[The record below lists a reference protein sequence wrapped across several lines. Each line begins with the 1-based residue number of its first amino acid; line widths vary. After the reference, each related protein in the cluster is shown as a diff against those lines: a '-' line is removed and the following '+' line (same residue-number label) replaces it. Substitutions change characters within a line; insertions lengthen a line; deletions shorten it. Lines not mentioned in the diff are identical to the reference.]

1 MNSILERRRTSRT
14 AVLLVLCAATLAISL
29 ATTAINVA
37 LPSLALDFQANNR
50 ELQWIVDAYNLLFA
64 TFVLAFGSLS
74 DRYGRKGALLLGLTI
89 FGGGA
94 VGASFAESSGQLIVW
109 QAVMGLGAA
118 FVYPTTLSI
127 LSNVFTE
134 RAEKAK
140 AIGIWGAT
148 TGVGVA
154 CGPILGGW
162 LLEHFWWGSVF
173 LALATGAAIAIIVSA
188 GVVTTS
194 RDPSTPRIDVG
205 GLILSVLAVGFLV
218 YTVIEAPEHGW
229 ASAATLGG
237 FVGAAALLFALV
249 MWERKQID
257 PMIDVRL
264 FTNMRFTA
272 ASASVT
278 FAYFALFGFIF
289 LISQYFQLV
298 REFSPFETGLKFIP
312 VAASIAVGSVLGT
325 MLAVKLGNKLI
336 VTLGLV
342 LFTTAFLWI
351 STLSQSTSY
360 AEIALQ
366 MIPLGLGLG
375 LTSAPAT
382 EAIMGAVPLEKAGIG
397 SGMNDA
403 TREVGGTLGV
413 AIIGSVYAS
422 LYASSL
428 AASDSAQALPEGV
441 KSVAGESIGAAAIA
455 SDQLR
460 GGGDQIAAE
469 AVSNAANSAFLDGL
483 AAGSYFAAGVT
494 ALGAIVA
501 AFFLPS
507 RPKQELTVHHADA
520 PAATIAADGAA
531 DRASNSKNTTPVR

>member
-1 MNSILERRRTSRT
+1 MTVQRRRTSRRS
-14 AVLLVLCAATLAISL
+14 VLLVLCAATLAISL

-94 VGASFAESSGQLIVW
+94 VGASFADSSGQLIAW

-134 RAEKAK
+134 RTEKAK

-173 LALATGAAIAIIVSA
+173 LALAAGAAIAIGVSA
-188 GVVTTS
+188 AVVTTS
-194 RDPSTPRIDVG
+194 RDPSAPRIDVG
-205 GLILSVLAVGFLV
+205 GLVLSVLAVGTLV

-229 ASAATLGG
+229 ISAATLGG
-237 FVGAAALLFALV
+237 FALAAALLFAMV
-249 MWERKQID
+249 MWERNQD
-257 PMIDVRL
+257 EPMIDVQL

-272 ASASVT
+272 ASAAVT

-298 REFSPFETGLKFIP
+298 RGFGPLDTGLKFIP

-325 MLAVKLGNKLI
+325 ILAVRLGNKLI
-336 VTLGLV
+336 VTVGLA
-342 LFTTAFLWI
+342 LFSAAFLWI
-351 STLSQSTSY
+351 STLSESTSY
-360 AEIALQ
+360 TEIALQ

-375 LTSAPAT
+375 LTAAPAT
-382 EAIMGAVPLEKAGIG
+382 EAIMGAVPPEKAGIG

-428 AASDSAQALPEGV
+428 ASSDAAQNLPDHVRSAVEDSVGGAVIASEQLRT
-441 KSVAGESIGAAAIA
+441 AGEH
-455 SDQLR
+455 
-460 GGGDQIAAE
+460 
-469 AVSNAANSAFLDGL
+469 NAAQTISDVANHAFLDGL
-483 AAGSYFAAGVT
+483 ASGSYVAAAVT
-494 ALGAIVA
+494 ALGALVA
-501 AFFLPS
+501 AAFLPS
-507 RPKQELTVHHADA
+507 RPKNDQPSIRLDA
-520 PAATIAADGAA
+520 RNNNRHNQTSERSTGDE
-531 DRASNSKNTTPVR
+531 SPVN

>member
-1 MNSILERRRTSRT
+1 MNTILQRRRTSRVP
-14 AVLLVLCAATLAISL
+14 VLVVLCAATLAISL

-37 LPSLALDFQANNR
+37 LPSLAVDLRANNR

-74 DRYGRKGALLLGLTI
+74 DRYGRKGALVLGLTI

-94 VGASFAESSGQLIVW
+94 FGASFAESSGQLITW

-134 RAEKAK
+134 RTEKAK

-173 LALATGAAIAIIVSA
+173 LALSVAAVIAIAAAVVVVS
-188 GVVTTS
+188 TS

-205 GLILSVLAVGFLV
+205 GLILSVLAVGTLV

-229 ASAATLGG
+229 ASTSTLAG
-237 FVGAAALLFALV
+237 FILAAALMFALV
-249 MWERKQID
+249 LWERSHED
-257 PMIDVRL
+257 PMIDVTL

-298 REFSPFETGLKFIP
+298 RGFGPLETGLKFIP
-312 VAASIAVGSVLGT
+312 VATSIAVGSILGT
-325 MLAVKLGNKLI
+325 ILAVRLGNKLI
-336 VTLGLV
+336 VTVGLV
-342 LFTTAFLWI
+342 LFTSAFLWI
-351 STLSQSTSY
+351 ATLSQSTSY
-360 AEIALQ
+360 VEVAAQ
-366 MIPLGLGLG
+366 MVPLGLGLG

-382 EAIMGAVPLEKAGIG
+382 EAIMGAVPREKAGIG

-413 AIIGSVYAS
+413 AVIGSVYAS
-422 LYASSL
+422 LYASTFN
-428 AASDSAQALPEGV
+428 ASDAARQLPEAV
-441 KSVAGESIGAAAIA
+441 RSMVEESVGAA
-455 SDQLR
+455 
-460 GGGDQIAAE
+460 GIAAE
-469 AVSNAANSAFLDGL
+469 QLRSAGDTGTAQAVADAANSAFLDGL
-483 AAGSYFAAGVT
+483 ASGAYVAAGVT

-501 AFFLPS
+501 AVFLPS
-507 RPKQELTVHHADA
+507 RPK
-520 PAATIAADGAA
+520 
-531 DRASNSKNTTPVR
+531 

>member
-1 MNSILERRRTSRT
+1 MTVQRRRTSRRS
-14 AVLLVLCAATLAISL
+14 VLLVLCAATLAISL

-94 VGASFAESSGQLIVW
+94 VGASFADSSGQLIAW

-134 RAEKAK
+134 RTEKAK

-162 LLEHFWWGSVF
+162 LLEHLWWGSVF
-173 LALATGAAIAIIVSA
+173 LALAAGAAIAIGVSA
-188 GVVTTS
+188 AVVTTS
-194 RDPSTPRIDVG
+194 RDPSAPRIDVG
-205 GLILSVLAVGFLV
+205 GLVLSVLAVGTLV

-229 ASAATLGG
+229 ISAATLGG
-237 FVGAAALLFALV
+237 FALAAALLFAMV
-249 MWERKQID
+249 MWERNQD
-257 PMIDVRL
+257 EPMIDVQL

-272 ASASVT
+272 ASAAVT

-298 REFSPFETGLKFIP
+298 RGFGPLDTGLKFIP

-325 MLAVKLGNKLI
+325 ILAVRLGNKLI
-336 VTLGLV
+336 VTVGLV
-342 LFTTAFLWI
+342 LFSAAFLWI
-351 STLSQSTSY
+351 STLSESTSY
-360 AEIALQ
+360 TEIALQ

-375 LTSAPAT
+375 LTAAPAT
-382 EAIMGAVPLEKAGIG
+382 EAIMGAVPPEKAGIG

-428 AASDSAQALPEGV
+428 ASSDAAQNLPDDVRSAVEDSVGGAVIASGLLRT
-441 KSVAGESIGAAAIA
+441 AGEH
-455 SDQLR
+455 
-460 GGGDQIAAE
+460 
-469 AVSNAANSAFLDGL
+469 NAAQTISDVANHAFLDGL
-483 AAGSYFAAGVT
+483 ASGSYVAAAVT
-494 ALGAIVA
+494 ALGALVA
-501 AFFLPS
+501 AAFLPS
-507 RPKQELTVHHADA
+507 RPKNDQPSIRLDA
-520 PAATIAADGAA
+520 RNNNRHNQTSERSTGDE
-531 DRASNSKNTTPVR
+531 SPVN

>member
-531 DRASNSKNTTPVR
+531 DRASNSKNTTPVH

>member
-1 MNSILERRRTSRT
+1 MNVTVQRRRTSRRS
-14 AVLLVLCAATLAISL
+14 VLLVLCAATLAISL

-94 VGASFAESSGQLIVW
+94 VGASFADSSGQLIAW

-134 RAEKAK
+134 RTEKAK

-173 LALATGAAIAIIVSA
+173 LALAAGAAIAIGVSA
-188 GVVTTS
+188 AVVTTS
-194 RDPSTPRIDVG
+194 RDPSAPRIDVG
-205 GLILSVLAVGFLV
+205 GLVLSVLAVGTLV

-229 ASAATLGG
+229 ISAATLGG
-237 FVGAAALLFALV
+237 FALAAALLFAMV
-249 MWERKQID
+249 MWERNQD
-257 PMIDVRL
+257 EPMIDVQL

-272 ASASVT
+272 ASAAVT

-298 REFSPFETGLKFIP
+298 RGFGPLDTGLKFIP

-325 MLAVKLGNKLI
+325 ILAVRLGNKLI
-336 VTLGLV
+336 VTVGLA
-342 LFTTAFLWI
+342 LFSAAFLWI
-351 STLSQSTSY
+351 STLSESTSY
-360 AEIALQ
+360 TEIALQ

-375 LTSAPAT
+375 LTAAPAT
-382 EAIMGAVPLEKAGIG
+382 EAIMGAVPPEKAGIG

-428 AASDSAQALPEGV
+428 ASSDAAQNLPDHVRSAVEDSVGGAVIASEQLRT
-441 KSVAGESIGAAAIA
+441 AGEH
-455 SDQLR
+455 
-460 GGGDQIAAE
+460 
-469 AVSNAANSAFLDGL
+469 NAAQTISDVANHAFLDGL
-483 AAGSYFAAGVT
+483 ASGSYVAAAVT
-494 ALGAIVA
+494 ALGALVA
-501 AFFLPS
+501 AAFLPS
-507 RPKQELTVHHADA
+507 RPKNDQPSIRLDA
-520 PAATIAADGAA
+520 RNNNRHNQTSERSTGDE
-531 DRASNSKNTTPVR
+531 SPVN

>member
-1 MNSILERRRTSRT
+1 MTTALPRRTTSRIP
-14 AVLLVLCAATLAISL
+14 VLLVLCAATLAISL
-29 ATTAINVA
+29 ATTSINVA
-37 LPSLALDFQANNR
+37 LPSLALDLRADNR

-74 DRYGRKGALLLGLTI
+74 DRYGRKGALILGLTI

-94 VGASFAESSGQLIVW
+94 ISASFADTSTQLIAW

-134 RAEKAK
+134 RNEKAK

-173 LALATGAAIAIIVSA
+173 LALAAGAAIAIAVSA
-188 GVVTTS
+188 AVVTTS
-194 RDPSTPRIDVG
+194 RDPSTPRIDIG
-205 GLILSVLAVGFLV
+205 GLVLSVLAVGTLV
-218 YTVIEAPEHGW
+218 FTVIEAPEHGW
-229 ASAATLGG
+229 ASATTLGG
-237 FVGAAALLFALV
+237 FALAAALLLALV
-249 MWERKQID
+249 LWERKQTD
-257 PMIDVRL
+257 PMIDVQL

-298 REFSPFETGLKFIP
+298 RGFGPLETGLKFIP
-312 VAASIAVGSVLGT
+312 VALSIAIGSVLGT
-325 MLAVKLGNKLI
+325 IVAVRLGNKLV
-336 VTLGLV
+336 VTVGLL
-342 LFTTAFLWI
+342 LFTSAFLWI
-351 STLSQSTSY
+351 STLSESTTY
-360 AEIALQ
+360 LEIALQ

-428 AASDSAQALPEGV
+428 SSSSTAQNLPGEVRSAVEESVGAAVIASGQLREAGDSA
-441 KSVAGESIGAAAIA
+441 AA
-455 SDQLR
+455 QT
-460 GGGDQIAAE
+460 
-469 AVSNAANSAFLDGL
+469 VSTLANTAFLDGL
-483 AAGSYFAAGVT
+483 TAGSYVAAGVT
-494 ALGAIVA
+494 AVGAMVA
-501 AFFLPS
+501 AVFLPS
-507 RPKQELTVHHADA
+507 KPKH
-520 PAATIAADGAA
+520 
-531 DRASNSKNTTPVR
+531 

>member
-1 MNSILERRRTSRT
+1 MTTALPRRTTSRIP
-14 AVLLVLCAATLAISL
+14 VLLVLCAATLAISL
-29 ATTAINVA
+29 ATTSINVA
-37 LPSLALDFQANNR
+37 LPSLALDLRADNR

-74 DRYGRKGALLLGLTI
+74 DRYGRKGALILGLTI

-94 VGASFAESSGQLIVW
+94 IGASFADSSTQLIAW

-134 RAEKAK
+134 RNEKAK

-173 LALATGAAIAIIVSA
+173 LALAAGAAIAVAVSA
-188 GVVTTS
+188 AVVNTS
-194 RDPSTPRIDVG
+194 RDPSTPRIDIG
-205 GLILSVLAVGFLV
+205 GLVLSVLAVGTLV
-218 YTVIEAPEHGW
+218 FTVIEAPEHGW
-229 ASAATLGG
+229 ASAATLAG
-237 FVGAAALLFALV
+237 FALAAALFVALV
-249 MWERKQID
+249 LWERKQTA
-257 PMIDVRL
+257 PMIDVHL

-298 REFSPFETGLKFIP
+298 RGFGPLETGLKFIP
-312 VAASIAVGSVLGT
+312 VALSIAIGSVLGT
-325 MLAVKLGNKLI
+325 IVAVRLGNKLV
-336 VTLGLV
+336 VTVGLL
-342 LFTTAFLWI
+342 LFTSAFLWI
-351 STLSQSTSY
+351 STLSESTTY
-360 AEIALQ
+360 LEIALQ

-382 EAIMGAVPLEKAGIG
+382 EAIMGAVPLDKAGIG

-428 AASDSAQALPEGV
+428 SSSGTAQDLPGEIRSAVEESVGAAVIASGQLRETGDSA
-441 KSVAGESIGAAAIA
+441 AA
-455 SDQLR
+455 QT
-460 GGGDQIAAE
+460 
-469 AVSNAANSAFLDGL
+469 VSNLANTAFLDGL
-483 AAGSYFAAGVT
+483 TAGSYVAAGVT
-494 ALGAIVA
+494 AVGAMVA
-501 AFFLPS
+501 AAFLPS
-507 RPKQELTVHHADA
+507 KPKH
-520 PAATIAADGAA
+520 
-531 DRASNSKNTTPVR
+531 

>member
-1 MNSILERRRTSRT
+1 MLERRRTSRT

>member
-1 MNSILERRRTSRT
+1 MNSIIQERSQTPRS

-37 LPSLALDFQANNR
+37 LPSLALDFQATNR

-64 TFVLAFGSLS
+64 TFVLAFGSLG
-74 DRYGRKGALLLGLTI
+74 DRYGRKGALLLGLAI

-94 VGASFAESSGQLIVW
+94 VGASFAESSGQLIAW

-173 LALATGAAIAIIVSA
+173 LALATAAVIAIAVSA

-194 RDPSTPRIDVG
+194 RDPSTPPLDAG
-205 GLILSVLAVGFLV
+205 GLVLSVLAVGTLV

-237 FVGAAALLFALV
+237 FAVAAALLFALA

-257 PMIDVRL
+257 PMIDVAL

-272 ASASVT
+272 ASAAVT

-298 REFSPFETGLKFIP
+298 RGFGPFDTGLKFIP

-325 MLAVKLGNKLI
+325 ILAVKLGNKLI

-342 LFTTAFLWI
+342 LFTSAFLWI
-351 STLSQSTSY
+351 STLSESTSY
-360 AEIALQ
+360 TEIALQ
-366 MIPLGLGLG
+366 MVPLGLGLG

-382 EAIMGAVPLEKAGIG
+382 EAIMGAVPPEKAGIG

-428 AASDSAQALPEGV
+428 AASDAAQALSEEV
-441 KSVAGESIGAAAIA
+441 KTVAQESIGAAVYA
-455 SDQLR
+455 SEQLR
-460 GGGDQIAAE
+460 GGGDQITAQ
-469 AVSNAANSAFLDGL
+469 AVSHAANSAFLGGL
-483 AAGSYFAAGVT
+483 TAGSYVAAGVT
-494 ALGAIVA
+494 VLGALIA
-501 AFFLPS
+501 ALFLPS
-507 RPKQELTVHHADA
+507 RPKEESTV
-520 PAATIAADGAA
+520 
-531 DRASNSKNTTPVR
+531 RRVEASRR

>member
-1 MNSILERRRTSRT
+1 MNVTVQRRRTSRRS
-14 AVLLVLCAATLAISL
+14 VLLVLCAATLAISL

-94 VGASFAESSGQLIVW
+94 VGASFADSSGQLIAW

-134 RAEKAK
+134 RTEKAK

-173 LALATGAAIAIIVSA
+173 LALAAGAAIAIGVSA
-188 GVVTTS
+188 AVVTTS
-194 RDPSTPRIDVG
+194 RDPSAPRIDVG
-205 GLILSVLAVGFLV
+205 GLLLSVLAVGTLV

-229 ASAATLGG
+229 ISAATLGG
-237 FVGAAALLFALV
+237 FALAAALLFAMV
-249 MWERKQID
+249 MWERNQD
-257 PMIDVRL
+257 EPMIDVQL

-272 ASASVT
+272 ASAAVT

-298 REFSPFETGLKFIP
+298 RGFGPLDTGLKFIP

-325 MLAVKLGNKLI
+325 ILAVRLGNKLI
-336 VTLGLV
+336 VTVGLA
-342 LFTTAFLWI
+342 LFSAAFLWI
-351 STLSQSTSY
+351 STLSESTSY
-360 AEIALQ
+360 TEIALQ

-375 LTSAPAT
+375 LTAAPAT
-382 EAIMGAVPLEKAGIG
+382 EAIMGAVPPEKAGIG

-428 AASDSAQALPEGV
+428 ASSDAAQNLPDHVRSAVEDSVGGAVIASEQLRT
-441 KSVAGESIGAAAIA
+441 AGEH
-455 SDQLR
+455 
-460 GGGDQIAAE
+460 
-469 AVSNAANSAFLDGL
+469 NAAQTISDVANHAFLDGL
-483 AAGSYFAAGVT
+483 AAGSYVAAAVT
-494 ALGAIVA
+494 ALGALVA
-501 AFFLPS
+501 AAFLPS
-507 RPKQELTVHHADA
+507 RPKNDQPSIRLDARNNNHHNQTSEHSTGDE
-520 PAATIAADGAA
+520 
-531 DRASNSKNTTPVR
+531 SPVN

>member
-1 MNSILERRRTSRT
+1 MNVTVQRRRPSRLS
-14 AVLLVLCAATLAISL
+14 VLLVLCAATLAISL

-94 VGASFAESSGQLIVW
+94 VGASFAESAGQLIAW

-134 RAEKAK
+134 RTDKAK

-173 LALATGAAIAIIVSA
+173 LALAAGAAIAIGVSA
-188 GVVTTS
+188 AVVTTS
-194 RDPSTPRIDVG
+194 RDPSAPRIDIG
-205 GLILSVLAVGFLV
+205 GLVLSVLAVGTLV

-229 ASAATLGG
+229 VSTATLAG
-237 FVGAAALLFALV
+237 FTLAAALLFAMV
-249 MWERKQID
+249 MWERNQD
-257 PMIDVRL
+257 EPMIDVQL

-272 ASASVT
+272 ASAAVT

-298 REFSPFETGLKFIP
+298 RGFGPLDTGLKFIP

-325 MLAVKLGNKLI
+325 ILAVRLGNKLI
-336 VTLGLV
+336 VTVGLM
-342 LFTTAFLWI
+342 LFSTAFLWI
-351 STLSQSTSY
+351 STLSESTSY

-366 MIPLGLGLG
+366 MTPLGLGLG
-375 LTSAPAT
+375 LTAAPAT
-382 EAIMGAVPLEKAGIG
+382 EAIMGAVPPQKAGIG

-428 AASDSAQALPEGV
+428 ASSDAAQNLPAHIRSTVED
-441 KSVAGESIGAAAIA
+441 SVGGAVIA
-455 SDQLR
+455 SEQLR
-460 GGGDQIAAE
+460 TAGDHSAAQTISD
-469 AVSNAANSAFLDGL
+469 VANHAFLDGL
-483 AAGSYFAAGVT
+483 TAGSYVAAAVT
-494 ALGAIVA
+494 ALGALVA
-501 AFFLPS
+501 AAFLPS
-507 RPKQELTVHHADA
+507 RPKNDPPSHRLDARNNNHHNQTSQR
-520 PAATIAADGAA
+520 ATQDE
-531 DRASNSKNTTPVR
+531 SPVS

>member
-1 MNSILERRRTSRT
+1 MNVTVQRRRTSRLS
-14 AVLLVLCAATLAISL
+14 VLLVLCAATLAISL

-94 VGASFAESSGQLIVW
+94 VGASFADSSGQLIAW

-134 RAEKAK
+134 RTEKAK
-140 AIGIWGAT
+140 TIGIWGAT

-173 LALATGAAIAIIVSA
+173 LALAAGAAIAIGVSA
-188 GVVTTS
+188 AVVTTS
-194 RDPSTPRIDVG
+194 RDPSAPRIDVG
-205 GLILSVLAVGFLV
+205 GLVLSVLAVGTLV

-229 ASAATLGG
+229 ISAATLGG
-237 FVGAAALLFALV
+237 FALAAALLFAMV
-249 MWERKQID
+249 MWERNQD
-257 PMIDVRL
+257 EPMIDVQL

-272 ASASVT
+272 ASAAVT

-298 REFSPFETGLKFIP
+298 RGFGPLDTGLKFIP

-325 MLAVKLGNKLI
+325 ILAVRLGNKLI
-336 VTLGLV
+336 VTVGLA
-342 LFTTAFLWI
+342 LFSAAFLWI
-351 STLSQSTSY
+351 STLSESTSY
-360 AEIALQ
+360 TEIALQ

-375 LTSAPAT
+375 LTAAPAT
-382 EAIMGAVPLEKAGIG
+382 EAIMGAAPPEKAGIG

-428 AASDSAQALPEGV
+428 SSSDAAQNLPDHVRSAVEE
-441 KSVAGESIGAAAIA
+441 SVGGAVIA
-455 SDQLR
+455 SEQLR
-460 GGGDQIAAE
+460 ATGEHNTAQTISD
-469 AVSNAANSAFLDGL
+469 VANHAFLDGL
-483 AAGSYFAAGVT
+483 AAGSYVAAAVT
-494 ALGAIVA
+494 ALGALIA
-501 AFFLPS
+501 AAFLPS
-507 RPKQELTVHHADA
+507 RPKNDQPSIRLDTGNNDHRNHTSQR
-520 PAATIAADGAA
+520 ATGDE
-531 DRASNSKNTTPVR
+531 SPVS

>member
-1 MNSILERRRTSRT
+1 MTSPLQLR
-14 AVLLVLCAATLAISL
+14 APSRLPVLIVLCSATLAISL

-37 LPSLALDFQANNR
+37 LPSLALELRADNR
-50 ELQWIVDAYNLLFA
+50 QLQWIVDAYNLLFA

-74 DRYGRKGALLLGLTI
+74 DRYGRKGALILGLSI

-94 VGASFAESSGQLIVW
+94 VGASFADSAAQLIAW
-109 QAVMGLGAA
+109 QALMGLGAA

-134 RAEKAK
+134 RAAKAK

-154 CGPILGGW
+154 GGPILGGW
-162 LLEHFWWGSVF
+162 LLEHYWWGSVF
-173 LALATGAAIAIIVSA
+173 LALAVAALGAITAVLVI
-188 GVVTTS
+188 VTTS

-205 GLILSVLAVGFLV
+205 GLVLSVLAVGTLV

-229 ASAATLGG
+229 ASIASLAG
-237 FVGAAALLFALV
+237 FALAAAFFVALV
-249 MWERKQID
+249 LWERNHND
-257 PMIDVRL
+257 PMIDVTL
-264 FTNMRFTA
+264 FANMRFTA

-298 REFSPFETGLKFIP
+298 RGYGPLETGLKFIP

-325 MLAVKLGNKLI
+325 VLAVRIGNKIVVSVGLI
-336 VTLGLV
+336 
-342 LFTTAFLWI
+342 LFTSAFAWI
-351 STLSQSTSY
+351 STLSTATSY
-360 AEIALQ
+360 LEIAGQ

-382 EAIMGAVPLEKAGIG
+382 EAIMGAVPKEKAGIG

-413 AIIGSVYAS
+413 AVIGSVYAS
-422 LYASSL
+422 LYTSGLTSSDTTSNL
-428 AASDSAQALPEGV
+428 PDDATSAVQD
-441 KSVAGESIGAAAIA
+441 SIGVAVIA
-455 SDQLR
+455 SEQIR
-460 GGGDQIAAE
+460 AAGDSSTADAITT
-469 AVSNAANSAFLDGL
+469 AANTAFLDGL
-483 AAGSYFAAGVT
+483 TAGSYVAATVT
-494 ALGAIVA
+494 AVGAVIA
-501 AFFLPS
+501 AVFLPS
-507 RPKQELTVHHADA
+507 RPQ
-520 PAATIAADGAA
+520 
-531 DRASNSKNTTPVR
+531 

>member
-1 MNSILERRRTSRT
+1 MTTALPRRTASRIP
-14 AVLLVLCAATLAISL
+14 VLLVLCAATLAISL
-29 ATTAINVA
+29 ATTSINVA
-37 LPSLALDFQANNR
+37 LPSLALDLRADNR

-74 DRYGRKGALLLGLTI
+74 DRYGRKGALILGLTI

-94 VGASFAESSGQLIVW
+94 IGASFADSSTQLIAW

-134 RAEKAK
+134 RNEKAK

-173 LALATGAAIAIIVSA
+173 LALAAGAAIAIAVSA
-188 GVVTTS
+188 AVVTTS
-194 RDPSTPRIDVG
+194 RDPSTPRIDIG
-205 GLILSVLAVGFLV
+205 GLAFSVLAVGTLV
-218 YTVIEAPEHGW
+218 FTVIEAPEHGW

-237 FVGAAALLFALV
+237 FALAAALLTALV
-249 MWERKQID
+249 LWERKQTT
-257 PMIDVRL
+257 PMIDVHL

-298 REFSPFETGLKFIP
+298 RGFGTLETGLKFIP
-312 VAASIAVGSVLGT
+312 VALSIAIGSVLGT
-325 MLAVKLGNKLI
+325 IVAVRLGNKLV
-336 VTLGLV
+336 VTVGLL
-342 LFTTAFLWI
+342 LFTSAFLWI
-351 STLSQSTSY
+351 STLSESTTY
-360 AEIALQ
+360 LEIALQ

-428 AASDSAQALPEGV
+428 SSSGTAQDLPGEVRSAVEESVGAAVIASGQLREAGDSA
-441 KSVAGESIGAAAIA
+441 AA
-455 SDQLR
+455 QT
-460 GGGDQIAAE
+460 
-469 AVSNAANSAFLDGL
+469 VSNLANTAFLDGL
-483 AAGSYFAAGVT
+483 TAGSYVAAGVT
-494 ALGAIVA
+494 AVGAMVA
-501 AFFLPS
+501 ATFLPS
-507 RPKQELTVHHADA
+507 KPKH
-520 PAATIAADGAA
+520 
-531 DRASNSKNTTPVR
+531 

>member
-1 MNSILERRRTSRT
+1 VVTTILQQRRTSRVP
-14 AVLLVLCAATLAISL
+14 VLVVLCAATLAISL

-37 LPSLALDFQANNR
+37 LPSLALELRADNR

-74 DRYGRKGALLLGLTI
+74 DRYGRKGALILGLSI
-89 FGGGA
+89 FAGGA
-94 VGASFAESSGQLIVW
+94 VGASFADSSGQLIAW

-154 CGPILGGW
+154 GGPILGGW

-173 LALATGAAIAIIVSA
+173 LALALGAVVAIGAAVV
-188 GVVTTS
+188 VVTTS
-194 RDPSTPRIDVG
+194 RDPGTPRIDFG
-205 GLILSVLAVGFLV
+205 GLILSVLAVGTLV
-218 YTVIEAPEHGW
+218 YTIIEAPEHGW
-229 ASAATLGG
+229 GSTATLVG
-237 FVGAAALLFALV
+237 FTLAAGLFLALV
-249 MWERKQID
+249 RWERSHDD
-257 PMIDVRL
+257 PMIDVSL
-264 FTNMRFTA
+264 FANLRFTA

-298 REFSPFETGLKFIP
+298 RGFGPLDTGLKFIP
-312 VAASIAVGSVLGT
+312 VAVSIAVGSVLGT
-325 MLAVKLGNKLI
+325 ILAVRLGNKLI
-336 VTLGLV
+336 VTVGLV
-342 LFTTAFLWI
+342 LFTSAFLWI
-351 STLSQSTSY
+351 STLSEATSY
-360 AEIALQ
+360 LEIAGQ

-382 EAIMGAVPLEKAGIG
+382 EAIMGAVPREKAGIG

-413 AIIGSVYAS
+413 AVIGSVYAS
-422 LYASSL
+422 LYASTF
-428 AASDSAQALPEGV
+428 AASDTAQVLPDDV
-441 KSVAGESIGAAAIA
+441 KSVVQDSVGGAVIASEQIRAAGDPGTAAAVI
-455 SDQLR
+455 D
-460 GGGDQIAAE
+460 
-469 AVSNAANSAFLDGL
+469 AANTAFLDGL
-483 AAGSYFAAGVT
+483 AAGAYVAAAVT
-494 ALGAIVA
+494 AVGAIIA
-501 AFFLPS
+501 AVFLPS
-507 RPKQELTVHHADA
+507 RPK
-520 PAATIAADGAA
+520 
-531 DRASNSKNTTPVR
+531 

>member
-205 GLILSVLAVGFLV
+205 GLILSVLAVGSLV

-237 FVGAAALLFALV
+237 FIGAAALLFALV

-428 AASDSAQALPEGV
+428 AASDSTQSLPEGV
-441 KSVAGESIGAAAIA
+441 KSVAGESIGAAATA

-483 AAGSYFAAGVT
+483 AAGSYVAAGVT

-507 RPKQELTVHHADA
+507 RPRQELTVHHADA

-531 DRASNSKNTTPVR
+531 DRTSNSKNTTPVH

>member
-1 MNSILERRRTSRT
+1 MNSILQRRRTSRLP
-14 AVLLVLCAATLAISL
+14 VLLVLCAATLAISL

-37 LPSLALDFQANNR
+37 LPSLALDLQANNR
-50 ELQWIVDAYNLLFA
+50 QLQWIVDAYNLLFA

-74 DRYGRKGALLLGLTI
+74 DRYGRKGALVLGLTI

-94 VGASFAESSGQLIVW
+94 VGASFAESSGQLIAW

-173 LALATGAAIAIIVSA
+173 LALATGAAIAIGVSVA
-188 GVVTTS
+188 VVTTS

-205 GLILSVLAVGFLV
+205 GLALSVLAVGTLV

-229 ASAATLGG
+229 ASTATLGG
-237 FVGAAALLFALV
+237 FTLAAALLFTMV
-249 MWERKQID
+249 MWERKQED
-257 PMIDVRL
+257 PMIDVTL

-272 ASASVT
+272 ASAAVT

-298 REFSPFETGLKFIP
+298 RGYGPLETGLKFIP
-312 VAASIAVGSVLGT
+312 VATSIAVGSVLGT
-325 MLAVKLGNKLI
+325 ILAVRLGNKLI
-336 VTLGLV
+336 VTVGLV
-342 LFTTAFLWI
+342 LFTSAFLWI

-360 AEIALQ
+360 LEVAAQ

-428 AASDSAQALPEGV
+428 ATSDAAQGLPEEV
-441 KSVAGESIGAAAIA
+441 RSVMGESVGAAVIA
-455 SDQLR
+455 SEQLR
-460 GGGDQIAAE
+460 GGGNQIAAQ
-469 AVSNAANSAFLDGL
+469 AVSDAANSAFLDGL
-483 AAGSYFAAGVT
+483 TAGSYVAAGVT

-501 AFFLPS
+501 AAFLPS
-507 RPKQELTVHHADA
+507 RPTTEPAGHGADTGGDDGRNGRRAFDTSAEGVSRVH
-520 PAATIAADGAA
+520 
-531 DRASNSKNTTPVR
+531 

>member
-1 MNSILERRRTSRT
+1 MNSIIQERRQTSRS

-37 LPSLALDFQANNR
+37 LPSLALDFQATNR

-94 VGASFAESSGQLIVW
+94 VGASFAESSGQLIAW

-173 LALATGAAIAIIVSA
+173 LALATAAVIAIAVSA

-194 RDPSTPRIDVG
+194 RDPSTPPLDAG
-205 GLILSVLAVGFLV
+205 GLVLSVLAVGTLV

-229 ASAATLGG
+229 ASAVTLGG
-237 FVGAAALLFALV
+237 FAVAAALLFALV
-249 MWERKQID
+249 RWERKQID
-257 PMIDVRL
+257 PMIDVTL
-264 FTNMRFTA
+264 FTNLRFTA
-272 ASASVT
+272 ASAAVT

-298 REFSPFETGLKFIP
+298 RGFGPFDTGLKFIP

-325 MLAVKLGNKLI
+325 ILAVKLGNKLI
-336 VTLGLV
+336 VTVGLV
-342 LFTTAFLWI
+342 LFTSAFLWI
-351 STLSQSTSY
+351 STLSESTSY
-360 AEIALQ
+360 TEIALQ
-366 MIPLGLGLG
+366 MVPLGLGLG

-428 AASDSAQALPEGV
+428 AASDAAQALPEEV
-441 KSVAGESIGAAAIA
+441 KSVAGESIGAAVYA
-455 SDQLR
+455 SEQLR
-460 GGGDQIAAE
+460 GGGDEITAQ
-469 AVSNAANSAFLDGL
+469 AVSHAANSAFLDGL
-483 AAGSYFAAGVT
+483 TAGSYVAAGVT

-501 AFFLPS
+501 ALFLPS
-507 RPKQELTVHHADA
+507 RPKEESTV
-520 PAATIAADGAA
+520 
-531 DRASNSKNTTPVR
+531 RLVEASRR